1 MNASFVIRHSSFVID
16 RNRPKANN
24 PSRSHVFPNVLADV
38 RYALKWL
45 LRSPGFAAVAI
56 LSLGIGIGFNA
67 ALFSIVDALLFR
79 PLPVERPDRLVD
91 VYTRGADGDTFAT
104 NSYPDYLDFR
114 DKNTVFSGMLGY
126 SPSIAAVKAG
136 DRSRMALGEVVTG
149 NYFQVLGVNA
159 ALGRT
164 LLPEDDRKGAP
175 RAAVISYLVW
185 RRDFGEDRGV
195 LGRTLLVHGQPYA
208 IVGVAPQRFTGL
220 VPMLQPEL
228 WTTVAWVED
237 VEPAGIQDVVPSPTG
252 TSRLDRRG
260 QRWLFAKGRLKDG
273 ETGARAQAELS
284 VLMSRLAAAYPKTND
299 KRPIATAT
307 NVRIHPQADKALR
320 PIAAGLMIAIGLV
333 LVIACANVANMLL
346 ARASGRRREIGIRL
360 AIGASRARLMRQL
373 LTESL
378 VLGGLGALVGVT
390 LASLAIQG
398 IAALPLPIP
407 IPVALA
413 LHIDAR
419 VLAFTIAIAA
429 AAGLLAGLAPAAR
442 ATRSDLVTDL
452 KGDTVVTRGARR
464 WTIRDGLVVLQ
475 TAVTLVLLVA
485 AGLLTRSILHA
496 QRVDLGFRTGGI
508 AVLGTELGLIGYDE
522 AKSTELMKRAA
533 ERIAA
538 IPGVESV
545 SRVVRQPLAI
555 NYNRNTVTFPGQG
568 IVDDRGVSID
578 ATWVD
583 ANYFATLAIP
593 LLRGRNF
600 TAGDSVTSAKV
611 AIVNE
616 AFVRRYWPGSDGLG
630 RRFHT
635 PMGGGTDYEVVGV
648 SADYKVDT
656 VGEAPT
662 PYIHYALSQ
671 RTFTGEVLVARTGGD
686 ASVLLASMRR
696 EILGLEPNTVF
707 LDSQTMQSQVDAA
720 LLPARV
726 AAQTI
731 VLVGIVATLLAAV
744 GLYGVVAYAVGRRTR
759 EIGIRMALGAAPG
772 GVLGM
777 VMRQGLGLA
786 AAGIAAGL
794 LLAWIAARAIAA
806 ALYGV
811 GAADPLAWSTAV
823 GVLLTSAALANYIPA
838 RRAARV
844 DPSVALRQG

>member
-1 MNASFVIRHSSFVID
+1 M
-16 RNRPKANN
+16 
-24 PSRSHVFPNVLADV
+24 LADV

-45 LRSPGFAAVAI
+45 LRAPGFAAVAI

-91 VYTRGADGDTFAT
+91 VYTKGADGDTYST
-104 NSYPDYLDFR
+104 NSYPDFR
-114 DKNTVFSGMLGY
+114 DFQAKTTVFSGMLGY

-149 NYFQVLGVNA
+149 NYFQLLGVNA
-159 ALGRT
+159 TIGRT
-164 LLPEDDRKGAP
+164 LLPEDDRTGAP
-175 RAAVISYLVW
+175 RATVLSYALW
-185 RRDFGEDRGV
+185 RRAFAADPNV
-195 LGRTLLVHGQPYA
+195 LGQTMSIHGQPYT
-208 IVGVAPQRFTGL
+208 IVGVAPERFTGM

-228 WTTVAWVED
+228 WTSVAWVED
-237 VEPAGIQDVVPSPTG
+237 VEPAGIQDAVPSPG

-260 QRWLFAKGRLKDG
+260 QRWLFVKGRLKDG

-284 VLMSRLAAAYPKTND
+284 VLMTRLAAEYPKTND
-299 KRPIATAT
+299 KRPIVTAM

-320 PIAAGLMIAIGLV
+320 PIAAALMVAIGLV
-333 LVIACANVANMLL
+333 LVVACANVANMLL

-360 AIGASRARLMRQL
+360 AIGASRGRLMRQL
-373 LTESL
+373 LTESV
-378 VLGGLGALVGVT
+378 VLAALGAAT
-390 LASLAIQG
+390 G
-398 IAALPLPIP
+398 IALAALALQIITALPLPIP
-407 IPVALA
+407 IPVALS

-419 VLAFTIAIAA
+419 VLAFTIAVATV
-429 AAGLLAGLAPAAR
+429 AGLLAGLAPATR
-442 ATRSDLVTDL
+442 ATRADLVSDL
-452 KGDTVVTRGARR
+452 KGDTVVSRAGRR

-485 AGLLTRSILHA
+485 AGLLTRSILRA
-496 QRVDLGFRTGGI
+496 ERVDLGFRAQGV
-508 AVLGTELGLIGYDE
+508 AVLGTDLGLIGYDE
-522 AKSTELMKRAA
+522 TKATRLMERAA
-533 ERIAA
+533 ERVGAL
-538 IPGVESV
+538 PGVQAV

-568 IVDDRGVSID
+568 IVDERGAPVD

-583 ANYFATLAIP
+583 ANYFETMSIP
-593 LLRGRNF
+593 LVRGRNF
-600 TAGDSVTSAKV
+600 NTGDTGHSAKV

-635 PMGGGTDYEVVGV
+635 PSGGGTDYEVVGV

-656 VGEAPT
+656 VGEGTT

-671 RTFTGEVLVARTGGD
+671 RMFTGEVLLARASGD
-686 ASVLLASMRR
+686 ASALLAAMRR
-696 EILGLEPNTVF
+696 EIVALEPNTVF
-707 LDSQTMQSQVDAA
+707 LDSQTMDGQVSAA

-731 VLVGIVATLLAAV
+731 VLVGVIATLLAAI

-759 EIGIRMALGAAPG
+759 EIGIRMALGSSPSS
-772 GVLGM
+772 VLGM

-786 AAGIAAGL
+786 GAGIVTGL
-794 LLAWIAARAIAA
+794 LLAWLAARAIAS

-811 GAADPLAWSTAV
+811 GAGDPVAWGAAV
-823 GVLLTSAALANYIPA
+823 AVLLASTALANYIPA
-838 RRAARV
+838 RRAAAV
-844 DPSVALRQG
+844 DPSSALRQG